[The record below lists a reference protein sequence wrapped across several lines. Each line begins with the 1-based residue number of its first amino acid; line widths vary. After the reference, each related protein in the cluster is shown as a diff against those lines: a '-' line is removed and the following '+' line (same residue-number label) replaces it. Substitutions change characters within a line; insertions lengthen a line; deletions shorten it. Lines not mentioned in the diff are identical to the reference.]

1 MNDFFAY
8 IDSERR
14 KIQFRVMKARYT
26 GKTVCPDCGGSRL
39 RKEAL
44 YVKIGGKTIAD
55 LVVMPVETLA
65 DFFASLEL
73 DAHDTKTA
81 ARILTEIRNRLQYLM
96 DVGLGY
102 LTLDRLSS
110 TLSGGES
117 QRINLSTSLGSNL
130 VGSLYILD
138 EPSIGLHPRDTNR
151 LVGVLEQLRD
161 IGNTVI
167 VVEHEE
173 EVIRAADWIV
183 DIGPEAGYNG
193 GEVVFS
199 GPLKALLKEK
209 KSLTADYLTGRCKIA
224 VPTSRRSPA
233 AWITVKG
240 ARQNNLKNIDVRI
253 PLGVMTCITG
263 VSGSGKSSLAKG
275 ILYPALR
282 RLLFDTGLKP
292 GDFDAIEGDLSTLR
306 SVEMVDQN
314 PIGKS
319 SRSNPVTYIKAYDEI
334 RKLYADQPYAQRSGF
349 NPSHF
354 SFNIAGG
361 RCEECQGEGF
371 IKVGMQFMADMEL
384 VCEACGGK
392 RFKDEI
398 LEVRYREKS
407 IYDILEMTV
416 DDAIAFFGEEKK
428 NATCKRIIERL
439 RPLQEVGLGYIRLG
453 QSSSTLSGGES
464 QRVKLASF
472 LSKESTEGN
481 VMFIFDEP
489 TTGLHF
495 HDINKLLDAFNAL
508 IARGHTIVIV
518 EHNMDVIKCADWVV
532 DLGPEA
538 GDRGGSIVFEGTPD
552 GLAGCKESYT
562 GRYLALREKNE

>member
-1 MNDFFAY
+1 MKNA
-8 IDSERR
+8 R
-14 KIQFRVMKARYT
+14 KT
-26 GKTVCPDCGGSRL
+26 NKTNCPVCGGSRL

-173 EVIRAADWIV
+173 EVIRAAAWIV
-183 DIGPEAGYNG
+183 DIGPGTGYNG

-354 SFNIAGG
+354 SFTIAGG
-361 RCEECQGEGF
+361 RCEE
-371 IKVGMQFMADMEL
+371 
-384 VCEACGGK
+384 
-392 RFKDEI
+392 
-398 LEVRYREKS
+398 
-407 IYDILEMTV
+407 
-416 DDAIAFFGEEKK
+416 
-428 NATCKRIIERL
+428 
-439 RPLQEVGLGYIRLG
+439 
-453 QSSSTLSGGES
+453 
-464 QRVKLASF
+464 
-472 LSKESTEGN
+472 
-481 VMFIFDEP
+481 
-489 TTGLHF
+489 
-495 HDINKLLDAFNAL
+495 
-508 IARGHTIVIV
+508 
-518 EHNMDVIKCADWVV
+518 
-532 DLGPEA
+532 
-538 GDRGGSIVFEGTPD
+538 
-552 GLAGCKESYT
+552 
-562 GRYLALREKNE
+562 

>member
-1 MNDFFAY
+1 
-8 IDSERR
+8 
-14 KIQFRVMKARYT
+14 MKARYT

>member
-1 MNDFFAY
+1 
-8 IDSERR
+8 
-14 KIQFRVMKARYT
+14 MKARYT

-44 YVKIGGKTIAD
+44 YVRIGGKTIAD

-81 ARILTEIRNRLQYLM
+81 ARILTEIRNRLQYLT

-371 IKVGMQFMADMEL
+371 IKVGMQFMADVEL

-416 DDAIAFFGEEKK
+416 DDAIAFFGDDKK